1 MRDACASKVSMETMI
16 FTTPVGLHSK
26 NFSVKDMLNMSLEK
40 INYFLN
46 IRFVLKKID
55 PTMAAVVIHETNI
68 IFVST
73 REGQGRT
80 PDISVD
86 KFKRCSRNTMRMTI
100 R

>member
-16 FTTPVGLHSK
+16 FTAPVGLHSK
-26 NFSVKDMLNMSLEK
+26 NFSVKDTLNMSLEK
-40 INYFLN
+40 IKYFLN

-73 REGQGRT
+73 RG
-80 PDISVD
+80 
-86 KFKRCSRNTMRMTI
+86 
-100 R
+100 